1 MNQTVFALREAEKSL
16 SALLDKQLQDRMNH
30 LIQQS
35 YQAILRV
42 RAKRL
47 TSSGGFLPGEQQGKL
62 F

>member
-16 SALLDKQLQDRMNH
+16 SALPDKQLQDQLGH

-42 RAKRL
+42 RAQRL
-47 TSSGGFLPGEQQGKL
+47 TSPGGFLPGEQQGKL